1 MNIEDY
7 AAVGDCRAAALV
19 SRDGSCDW
27 LCWPRFDSASI
38 FGAILDSEKGG
49 RFAIAPAPPFRSER
63 RYLDETNVLET
74 RFTAAG
80 AELTLTDFMPALEE
94 GHGMFMPEHEFLRVL
109 HCERGEADVE
119 IVFDPRPD
127 YARELPRI
135 ESLGRLGLR
144 AELKR
149 GGLLTLITDA
159 PLVQSRGRVRIRA
172 GQRFTFSLGFTS
184 QDAAVVPPPGARCL
198 DVLERTAKLWR
209 FWAGATKYDGPYRA
223 AVVRSALILKMM
235 QYVPSGAIV
244 AAPTTSLPERF
255 GGDLNWDYRFCW
267 LRDAALTSRAL
278 FGLGHHDEADIF
290 TSWLLSATTLSLPRL
305 HVLYDLYGRKPA
317 AERELPHLAGY
328 AGSRPVRIGNAAA
341 GQVQLDTYGEVVEA
355 AAYFVRSGGSIDG
368 ATADM
373 LVGFGREVCRDWD
386 QPDQG
391 IWEERGPGRDFVH
404 SRALSWAA
412 LQRLLELH
420 EKGHLPRLPAAEFAR
435 ARDEIRHDVETLGWS
450 EQLQSYTRT
459 LGGSSV
465 DASLLLL
472 PWYGYCKADSPRM
485 RGTWRRIRERL
496 GLGRGFFRR
505 YDGPLTR
512 GEGAFGICSF
522 WAAEFLALGGGSLEE
537 AQEHFES
544 LLGFANDVGLYGEEI
559 EPETGAALGN
569 FPQAYTHVG
578 LINAALSIHQRA
590 QRGAEETERLRLRVP
605 EAHP

>member
-1 MNIEDY
+1 MNIEGY

-38 FGAILDSEKGG
+38 FGAIVDGEKGG
-49 RFAIAPAPPFRSER
+49 RFAITPAAPFRSER

-74 RFTAAG
+74 RFSAPG

-94 GHGMFMPEHEFLRVL
+94 GHGMLMPEHEFLRVL
-109 HCERGEADVE
+109 HCERGEAEVE

-144 AELKR
+144 AELKC

-159 PLVQSRGRVRIRA
+159 PLEQSRGRVRIRA

-184 QDAAVVPPPGARCL
+184 QDVAVVPPPGARCL
-198 DVLERTAKLWR
+198 DVLERTARLWR
-209 FWAGATKYDGPYRA
+209 RWARATKYDGPYRA

-244 AAPTTSLPERF
+244 AAPTTSLPERP

-278 FGLGHHDEADIF
+278 FGLGHHDEADNF

-317 AERELPHLAGY
+317 PERELSHLAGH
-328 AGSRPVRIGNAAA
+328 AGSRPVRIGNAAVE
-341 GQVQLDTYGEVVEA
+341 QVQLDTYGEVIEA
-355 AAYFVRSGGSIDG
+355 AAYFVRSGGSIDSG
-368 ATADM
+368 TANM
-373 LVGFGREVCRDWD
+373 LIGFGDQLCRHWD
-386 QPDQG
+386 EPDQG
-391 IWEERGPGRDFVH
+391 IWEERGPGSDFVH

-435 ARDEIRHDVETLGWS
+435 ARDEIRHNVETLGWS
-450 EQLQSYTRT
+450 EQLQTYTRT

-485 RGTWRRIRERL
+485 RGTWSRIRERL
-496 GLGRGFFRR
+496 GLGRGLFRR

-537 AQEHFES
+537 AQENFES
-544 LLGFANDVGLYGEEI
+544 LLGFANDVGLYAEEI

-590 QRGAEETERLRLRVP
+590 QRGAEETERVRLRVP